1 MPFRPSRTAF
11 GSLLGSPA
19 CALLGSAIATICH
32 EVPSPQGEVIEQW
45 DNFEWLMNLTQCLK
59 INSRTTRFRKRH
71 VVRITRA
78 ANPSDILWENL
89 SASHQTRFWLRGKTY
104 AFVALRL
111 AARLGDAWKFV
122 GGLCGDDPHP
132 TKTGQDVSLLAKLSL
147 FYLGLGIARPKQVV
161 PGCITIP
168 LYILFS
174 CKLLVRNFMR
184 DQRLDLQ
191 KFQSFFE
198 LPDMDQTRPANAKV
212 ILTFVMGFVFMP
224 VWPYAILIACAALF
238 LEYWAFKYQ
247 LLRHSKRPYWR
258 RCRQC
263 GPEDSHGFSTLPWRV
278 MVLHRSIQTPP
289 GSGGWCWTVLDGAG
303 WCK

>member
-1 MPFRPSRTAF
+1 MHHHSTLHPLQLQVAGQELHARPTF
-11 GSLLGSPA
+11 GSA
-19 CALLGSAIATICH
+19 KATR
-32 EVPSPQGEVIEQW
+32 
-45 DNFEWLMNLTQCLK
+45 LTQ
-59 INSRTTRFRKRH
+59 N
-71 VVRITRA
+71 
-78 ANPSDILWENL
+78 
-89 SASHQTRFWLRGKTY
+89 Q
-104 AFVALRL
+104 
-111 AARLGDAWKFV
+111 
-122 GGLCGDDPHP
+122 
-132 TKTGQDVSLLAKLSL
+132 
-147 FYLGLGIARPKQVV
+147 
-161 PGCITIP
+161 
-168 LYILFS
+168 
-174 CKLLVRNFMR
+174 
-184 DQRLDLQ
+184 
-191 KFQSFFE
+191 FQSFFE